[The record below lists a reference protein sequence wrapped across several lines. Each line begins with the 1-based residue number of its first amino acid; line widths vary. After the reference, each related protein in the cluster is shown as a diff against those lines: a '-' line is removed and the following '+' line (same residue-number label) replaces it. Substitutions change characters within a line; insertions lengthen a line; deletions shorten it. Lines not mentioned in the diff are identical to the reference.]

1 MFTSRLAVPEFVRV
15 TDMFLLALTEIL
27 PNAIDGG
34 LDVNFGVPTTTPVP
48 LIGIDRVDGD
58 ALLTIETEPVAA
70 PALVGEKLKVADA
83 DCDGFS
89 MNGVVIG
96 ETLKTLPD
104 TVT

>member
-1 MFTSRLAVPEFVRV
+1 
-15 TDMFLLALTEIL
+15 MFLLALTEIL

-34 LDVNFGVPTTTPVP
+34 LEVNFGVPATTPVP

-89 MNGVVIG
+89 VNGVVIG
-96 ETLKTLPD
+96 ETLKALPD